1 MDLTLRILNDRSEAL
16 DLAPTFD
23 VIAAEI
29 NAEFRDTPVPEAVG
43 LNLIRRH
50 FGDPEMVVAT
60 ALDKDLG
67 ERLGLCVTAPLEDPL
82 FGERLPLIVLLHV
95 HPDHR
100 HRGIAGHL
108 VKAVSVELE
117 SRGIHQLAAR
127 AGHNDDALISMGE
140 RWGFVRHW
148 EVMLRE

>member
-1 MDLTLRILNDRSEAL
+1 MDLSLRILSDRSEAL
-16 DLAPTFD
+16 DIAPTFD
-23 VIAAEI
+23 AIAAEI
-29 NAEFRDTPVPEAVG
+29 NAEFRDTPVPDAVG

-50 FGDPEMVVAT
+50 FSDPEMVIAVAQ
-60 ALDKDLG
+60 DKG
-67 ERLGLCVTAPLEDPL
+67 NGARLGLCVTAPLVDPL
-82 FGERLPLIVLLHV
+82 FGERIPLIVLLHV

-100 HRGIAGHL
+100 HRGIAAHL
-108 VKAVSVELE
+108 VEAVSRELA